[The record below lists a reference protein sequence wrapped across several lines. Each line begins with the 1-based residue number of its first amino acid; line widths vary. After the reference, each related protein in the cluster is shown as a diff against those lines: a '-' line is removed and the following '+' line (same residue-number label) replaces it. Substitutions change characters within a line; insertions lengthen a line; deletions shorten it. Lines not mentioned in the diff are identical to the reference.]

1 MSENEEKVLRCGF
14 CDNEVEVC
22 DYCHEELLIR
32 GEIIARPEI
41 ICLGEGEHH
50 FCSKKCLNK
59 WLKENV
65 LTAYTEKEG

>member
-1 MSENEEKVLRCGF
+1 MGKKILSCGN
-14 CDNEVEVC
+14 CGSEVEVC
-22 DYCHEELLIR
+22 GYCHKEFLIG

-65 LTAYTEKEG
+65 VIADIHATEK